1 MEFVN
6 QAEFVLLTLISA
18 FISMRIDG
26 EIMSFKI
33 CGYPTLINWN
43 FYLSRN
49 EMIFHTRLPSIY
61 DKWGMTNIRHVLQ
74 LTMTN
79 RVLGTRILGTY

>member
-1 MEFVN
+1 MKFVN

-26 EIMSFKI
+26 EIMSSKT

-61 DKWGMTNIRHVLQ
+61 DIWG
-74 LTMTN
+74 
-79 RVLGTRILGTY
+79 YD